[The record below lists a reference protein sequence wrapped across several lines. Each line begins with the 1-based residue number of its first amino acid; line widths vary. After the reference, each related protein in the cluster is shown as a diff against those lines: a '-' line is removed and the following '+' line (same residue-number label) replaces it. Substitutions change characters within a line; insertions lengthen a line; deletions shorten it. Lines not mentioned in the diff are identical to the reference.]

1 MATTGS
7 AAPISAAHFVISV
20 DGAEVVTFSELNG
33 ISSDVEPAANTSTGS
48 TGTITHIGSYGTASP
63 PTVTLTRAVD
73 GSTYTWTW
81 HTAVLAGDPT
91 ARRTCTLALQDA
103 GGQTLLT
110 FVLENAWLSTMDIT
124 GEQSGESQL
133 VMETDQFVC
142 DSIAIQPNP
151 APA

>member
-1 MATTGS
+1 MAATDSGS
-7 AAPISAAHFVISV
+7 QISAASFVLSV
-20 DGAEVVTFSELNG
+20 DGAEVATFCELNA
-33 ISSDVEPAANTSTGS
+33 ISSEVEPTPTTSTG
-48 TGTITHIGSYGTASP
+48 TTTHTDSYGTASP

-81 HTAVLAGDPT
+81 HTAVLNADPT
-91 ARRTCTLALQDA
+91 ARRNCTLALQNA
-103 GGQTLLT
+103 SGQTLLT
-110 FVLENAWLSTMDIT
+110 FVLENAWLSSVDIT